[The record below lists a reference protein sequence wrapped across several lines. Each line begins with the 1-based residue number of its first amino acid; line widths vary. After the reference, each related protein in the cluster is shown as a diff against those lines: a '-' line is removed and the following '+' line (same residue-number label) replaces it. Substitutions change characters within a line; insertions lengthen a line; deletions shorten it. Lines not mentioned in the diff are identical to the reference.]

1 MTKQE
6 FIKKLKLKLA
16 RLPKVEL
23 NERLNFYSE
32 MIDDGVE
39 EGLTEEEAV
48 AKIGTVEEVALQVIN
63 EIPLSKIVKENI
75 KPKNKIGAFGITLI
89 IIGSPIW
96 LSLLIAGFAV
106 ILSLYVC
113 VWAVIIALWAV
124 VASFAVCSLASVILG
139 VVSLFS
145 ENKLLFPL
153 GVSAGLV
160 LAGLTIFTYHF
171 CILLSKFG
179 FNLIKV
185 IVKSIKKRFIKGD
198 KI

>member
-1 MTKQE
+1 MKKGFKPLSWLVLYHNPNADKIEYYNILKYREE

-75 KPKNKIGAFGITLI
+75 KPKENITDGFTIIKTLPTKPTISKLEILKSSFLLRLLNK
-89 IIGSPIW
+89 
-96 LSLLIAGFAV
+96 
-106 ILSLYVC
+106 
-113 VWAVIIALWAV
+113 
-124 VASFAVCSLASVILG
+124 
-139 VVSLFS
+139 
-145 ENKLLFPL
+145 
-153 GVSAGLV
+153 
-160 LAGLTIFTYHF
+160 
-171 CILLSKFG
+171 
-179 FNLIKV
+179 
-185 IVKSIKKRFIKGD
+185 
-198 KI
+198 